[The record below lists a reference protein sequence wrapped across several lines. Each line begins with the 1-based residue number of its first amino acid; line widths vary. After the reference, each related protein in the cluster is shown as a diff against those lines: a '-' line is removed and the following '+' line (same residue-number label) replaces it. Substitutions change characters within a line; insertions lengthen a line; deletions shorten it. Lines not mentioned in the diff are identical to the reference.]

1 MGIWR
6 DPRNGMWK
14 FSFEYRGK
22 LYGGS
27 GYKTKGD
34 ARTAREEKRKV
45 VIYLG
50 EAPTLPAV
58 RETPTTFLEIATAY
72 LKLSERRH
80 AKLTFEYKR
89 YVYKCFLDHTGGD
102 IPLDKITPFLV
113 QSYLETRHSN
123 SNYNRH
129 RKDLSVLFEYARK
142 VIGAIPVNPCAVL
155 DKLPEEKAEKQIPT
169 EDEFLRL
176 ISAASDIERQLILV
190 LAYTAA
196 RIGEV
201 LRLQWK
207 DVDFNHN
214 FVRLW
219 TRKTKDGTYRSRE
232 IPMKPYF
239 RAIMLRM
246 WEARTQDTWVFL
258 NRKTGERFNRRP
270 KFMRGVCRR
279 AGIKPYGFHAIRHFV
294 SAILLDRNKIGTPT
308 VSKFLGHMNLS
319 TTDIYAH
326 SIGIKHQDDALD
338 VAVERLEDSIPK
350 LLPAPGSGLEQNT
363 PKDDENTAH

>member
-1 MGIWR
+1 MGLWK
-6 DPRNGMWK
+6 DPRTGLWRY
-14 FSFEYRGK
+14 SFWFQGQRYRAGK
-22 LYGGS
+22 YRS
-27 GYKTKGD
+27 KAD
-34 ARTAREEKRKV
+34 ARTAREDHRKL
-45 VIYLG
+45 VIHLA
-50 EAPTLPAV
+50 EAPATAAV
-58 RETPTTFLEIATAY
+58 KETPTTFLEIATAY

-89 YVYKCFLDHTGGD
+89 YVYKSFLDHAGGD

-129 RKDLSVLFEYARK
+129 RKDLSALFEYARK
-142 VIGAIPVNPCAVL
+142 VMGVIPLNPCAVL
-155 DKLPEEKAEKQIPT
+155 DKLPEEKAEKEIPT

-176 ISAASDIERQLILV
+176 ISAATDVERQLILV

-207 DVDFNHN
+207 DVDFSRN

-219 TRKTKDGTYRSRE
+219 TKKTKDGTYRSRE

-239 RAIMLRM
+239 RAIMFRM
-246 WEARTQDTWVFL
+246 WEVRTQETWVFF

-270 KFMRGVCRR
+270 KFMHGVCKR

-308 VSKFLGHMNLS
+308 VSKFLGHTNLS

-350 LLPAPGSGLEQNT
+350 LLPAPGGQIEPN
-363 PKDDENTAH
+363 